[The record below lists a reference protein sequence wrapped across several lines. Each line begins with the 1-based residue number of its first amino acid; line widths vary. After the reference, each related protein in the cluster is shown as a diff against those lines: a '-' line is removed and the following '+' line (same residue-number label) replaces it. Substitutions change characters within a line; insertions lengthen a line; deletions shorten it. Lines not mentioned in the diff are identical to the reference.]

1 VIVDALAAM
10 FLLKA
15 VVCQYTTT
23 DSWVISAAMRQLPG
37 SVSSITAAKYSD
49 VTLTLPSDCLL
60 LCAGDVTCAYMT
72 FDDSLLQCSLFGP
85 GTTAYDVS
93 RLRLFIAER
102 KTEVLSYT
110 LSKSFTFIVCIK
122 FVYVPF
128 YKLVIIITIMI
139 IMTVV
144 LTVIMQAMV
153 QH

>member
-1 VIVDALAAM
+1 MMNVLAAM

-37 SVSSITAAKYSD
+37 SVSSIIAAKYSD
-49 VTLTLPSDCLL
+49 VTLTIPSDCLL

-72 FDDSLLQCSLFGP
+72 FDDGLLRCSLFRP

-102 KTEVLSYT
+102 KTEVLSH
-110 LSKSFTFIVCIK
+110 TFIKI
-122 FVYVPF
+122 VYF
-128 YKLVIIITIMI
+128 YCMHTSRVMYRFINW
-139 IMTVV
+139 
-144 LTVIMQAMV
+144 
-153 QH
+153 